1 VELTMTDLPGELVR
15 GLVEW
20 LSIPSVSTDGGNR
33 PALRRAADWACE
45 RIVAAG
51 GHAEC
56 REDYGNPM
64 VVGELRSRHPDA
76 PTVLIYGHAD
86 VQGVGDP
93 EAWLT
98 DPFVP
103 EIRDGRIYARGAS
116 DDKGNFL
123 PLLHAACSMARAGE
137 QAVHVRILIDG
148 EEEIAGQGCGAWLRD
163 DERGADCAIVFDS
176 WMVDERTPAITIG
189 LRGLVQ
195 IHLMVRTGVHD
206 LHSGAYGG
214 SVLNAAHVLHE
225 MLTAVQPG
233 PDGRLRP
240 ELRVGISEPGDDER
254 AEWARL
260 PSGDAVLAEAGGRL
274 LHPSAGSEYYMRTWS
289 DASLDVNGIR
299 LGAERTIVPAVAHAA
314 LSQRL
319 VPDQRAH
326 EIAAVLERLLCHAAP
341 DGADVEMRLGV
352 SEPVLFEPTLAPLRV
367 GVEALQRA
375 TGMRPAIVRWGG
387 AIPVVSAL
395 AAVGIPTIVSGF
407 ALPDDLPHAANESFR
422 LESIRL
428 GLASGHALLTALA
441 GLVPG
446 RVVPT
451 AGGGR

>member
-1 VELTMTDLPGELVR
+1 MTDLPDELVR
-15 GLVEW
+15 DLVEW
-20 LSIPSVSTDGGNR
+20 LSIPSVSTDGGDR
-33 PALRRAADWACE
+33 TALRRAAGWGCE

-64 VVGELRSRHPDA
+64 VVGELRSRRADA

-98 DPFVP
+98 DPFGP

-123 PLLHAACSMARAGE
+123 PLLHAACALARADE
-137 QAVHVRILIDG
+137 LPVHVRVLIDG
-148 EEEIAGQGCGAWLRD
+148 EEEVGGPGPGAWLRD

-176 WMVDERTPAITIG
+176 WMIDERTPAITTG

-195 IHLMVRTGVHD
+195 IHLTVRTGLRD

-225 MLTAVQPG
+225 MLGAVLPG

-240 ELRVGISEPGDDER
+240 ELRVGISEPSDDER

-260 PSGDAVLAEAGGRL
+260 PSGLAMLAEAGGRL
-274 LHPSAGSEYYMRTWS
+274 LYPSAGSEYYTRTWS
-289 DASLDVNGIR
+289 DASLDVSGIR
-299 LGAERTIVPAVAHAA
+299 LGAERTIVPAVAYAT

-319 VPDQRAH
+319 VPDQRAE
-326 EIAAVLERLLCHAAP
+326 EIAVVLERLLREAAP
-341 DGADVEMRLGV
+341 AGADVDMRFDIV
-352 SEPVLFEPTLAPLRV
+352 EPVLFEPTLAPLRL
-367 GVEALQRA
+367 GVEAIHRA

-387 AIPVVSAL
+387 GIPVVSAL
-395 AAVGIPTIVSGF
+395 GAAGIPTIVSGF
-407 ALPDDLPHAANESFR
+407 ALPEDLPHAPNESFR

-428 GLASGHALLTALA
+428 GLASGRELLAALA
-441 GLVPG
+441 HLQAAP
-446 RVVPT
+446 R
-451 AGGGR
+451 R